1 MKLNVNNDFT
11 YITYIRI
18 YVLLFYYII
27 LYILLLFIVK
37 LNCPQAFVT
46 HKYPRLQDQ

>member
-27 LYILLLFIVK
+27 NIIIVY
-37 LNCPQAFVT
+37 C
-46 HKYPRLQDQ
+46 